1 MFIDMD
7 EKYPV
12 NSSMLHSIFLR
23 SRADALQAIEA
34 EIRREKAEALGR
46 AGERLEDALNALES
60 ARASFAEIE
69 ARLRHGSNPPQE
81 AASLR
86 EAREQLAARLAVCRD
101 RAHLAYQYLIIQRDA
116 VGVRS
121 HLDVERS
128 YRVSERLG

>member
-1 MFIDMD
+1 MD

-12 NSSMLHSIFLR
+12 NSSMLYSAFLR
-23 SRADALQAIEA
+23 SGVDALQAIGS
-34 EIRREKAEALGR
+34 EIRQEKAETLRR

-60 ARASFAEIE
+60 ARAAIGGME
-69 ARLRHGSNPPQE
+69 AC
-81 AASLR
+81 
-86 EAREQLAARLAVCRD
+86 EQLAARLAVCRD
-101 RAHLAYQYLIIQRDA
+101 RAHLAYQYLIIQREA

>member
-12 NSSMLHSIFLR
+12 NSSTVYSAFLR
-23 SRADALQAIEA
+23 CGADALQAIEA

-69 ARLRHGSNPPQE
+69 AR
-81 AASLR
+81 
-86 EAREQLAARLAVCRD
+86 EQLAARLAVCRD
-101 RAHLAYQYLIIQRDA
+101 RAHLAYQYLIIQREA

-128 YRVSERLG
+128 CRVSERLG

>member
-1 MFIDMD
+1 MD

-12 NSSMLHSIFLR
+12 NSSTLHSIFLR
-23 SRADALQAIEA
+23 SRAHALQEIEA
-34 EIRREKAEALGR
+34 EIRQEKAETLRR

-69 ARLRHGSNPPQE
+69 ARLRHGSNPPEE

-101 RAHLAYQYLIIQRDA
+101 LAHLAYQYLIIQREA

>member
-12 NSSMLHSIFLR
+12 NSSTLHSIFLR

-60 ARASFAEIE
+60 AWASFAEI
-69 ARLRHGSNPPQE
+69 
-81 AASLR
+81 

-101 RAHLAYQYLIIQRDA
+101 LAHLAYQYLIIQREA

>member
-12 NSSMLHSIFLR
+12 NSSTVYSAFR
-23 SRADALQAIEA
+23 RRGADALQAIEA

-69 ARLRHGSNPPQE
+69 AR
-81 AASLR
+81 
-86 EAREQLAARLAVCRD
+86 EQLAARLAVCRD
-101 RAHLAYQYLIIQRDA
+101 LAHLAYQYLIIQREA

>member
-1 MFIDMD
+1 MCIDMD

-12 NSSMLHSIFLR
+12 NSSTLYSAFLR
-23 SRADALQAIEA
+23 SGVDALQAIQA

-60 ARASFAEIE
+60 ARE
-69 ARLRHGSNPPQE
+69 A
-81 AASLR
+81 
-86 EAREQLAARLAVCRD
+86 
-101 RAHLAYQYLIIQRDA
+101 
-116 VGVRS
+116 GVRS